1 MAGKNMEVLTENK
14 LSRNQKGTCA
24 AKTPN
29 ASWVALGR
37 RLMEAVLS
45 LHSALLRPHLDHC
58 VQFWLPGY
66 ETDID
71 IPEQDQ

>member
-1 MAGKNMEVLTENK
+1 MAGKNMEVLRENK

-24 AKTPN
+24 AKTPT
-29 ASWVALGR
+29 SWVALDR

-45 LHSALLRPHLDHC
+45 LYSALLRPHLDHC